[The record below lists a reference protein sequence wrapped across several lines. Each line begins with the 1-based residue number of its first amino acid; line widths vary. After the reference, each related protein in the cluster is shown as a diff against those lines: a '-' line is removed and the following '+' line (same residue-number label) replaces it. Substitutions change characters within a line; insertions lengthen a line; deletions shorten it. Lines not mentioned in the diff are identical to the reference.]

1 MPVKRIREN
10 KVILLIVGPTAIG
23 KTRLAITLAKK
34 LQGEVI
40 SCDSMQ
46 AYKGM
51 DILSQAPSKDEK
63 KAAKHH
69 LVGILDPKREY
80 SAAIFRKKAMPVIE
94 AILKRKRVPIVA
106 GGSGLYVRALV
117 DGLFPTT
124 AADMKFRERMQRF
137 VSRNGSQ
144 ELHDRLLR
152 IDPGS
157 ARLIHPND
165 VRRIIRALEIYE
177 TTGRTM
183 TELKTATRPLKDRY
197 DIKIFGL
204 IASRKKIYSRIDSRV
219 DKMFDCGAVK
229 EAGKLAKKRISRTAE
244 TVLGFREI
252 KRYLNGEYD
261 LEYAKDLVKMN
272 TRRFAKRQLTWF
284 RSDGRIKWF
293 DITRNKEAKIVRRI
307 IKEVR

>member
-1 MPVKRIREN
+1 MKRACGN
-10 KVILLIVGPTAIG
+10 KVILFIVGPTAIG
-23 KTRLAITLAKK
+23 KTRLAITLARK
-34 LQGEVI
+34 LRGEVI

-51 DILSQAPSKDEK
+51 NILSQAPSKDEK

-69 LVGILDPKREY
+69 LIGIIDPKREY
-80 SAAIFRKKAMPVIE
+80 SAATFRKKAIPIIE
-94 AILKRKRVPIVA
+94 AIINRKKIPIVA
-106 GGSGLYVRALV
+106 GGSGLYVRALI
-117 DGLFPTT
+117 DGLFPTA
-124 AADMKFRERMQRF
+124 AADMKFRKRMQRF
-137 VSRNGSQ
+137 VSRHGSQ
-144 ELHDRLLR
+144 KLHDRLSK

-177 TTGRTM
+177 TTGHTM
-183 TELKTATRPLKDRY
+183 TELKSTTRGLKDRY
-197 DIKIFGL
+197 NIKVFGL

-229 EAGKLAKKRISRTAE
+229 EASKLAKKNMSRTAE
-244 TVLGFREI
+244 TVFGFREI
-252 KRYLNGEYD
+252 RGYLNGEYD
-261 LEYAKDLVKMN
+261 LESAKDLVKMN

-293 DITRNKEAKIVRRI
+293 DITRNPETKIVKRI
-307 IKEVR
+307 MREVR